1 MTSSPY
7 RFSFRKGYK
16 MIEKMASVQIES
28 IEDTGISHH
37 ERMELFYTP
46 KENKNQFRIVIFL
59 AN

>member
-1 MTSSPY
+1 
-7 RFSFRKGYK
+7 
-16 MIEKMASVQIES
+16 MASVQIES